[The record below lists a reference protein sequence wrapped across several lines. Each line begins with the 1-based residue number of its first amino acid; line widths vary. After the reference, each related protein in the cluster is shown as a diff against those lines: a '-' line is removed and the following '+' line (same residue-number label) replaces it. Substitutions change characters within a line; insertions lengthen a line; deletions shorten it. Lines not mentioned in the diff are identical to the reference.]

1 MELRRLA
8 ISSSHGARKS
18 FLLSNVITKF
28 TNRCRNDIDVNE
40 GERVFIKKKKKL
52 NKLLAGEKQ
61 EMENCEP

>member
-18 FLLSNVITKF
+18 FLLSNVIKKF

-40 GERVFIKKKKKL
+40 GERVFIKKKKVK
-52 NKLLAGEKQ
+52 
-61 EMENCEP
+61 

>member
-18 FLLSNVITKF
+18 FLLSNVIRKF

-40 GERVFIKKKKKL
+40 GERVFIKKIKL